1 MKMSNNK
8 NLLTQ
13 NEINDLLAI
22 NNLINE
28 KKDSGSLVDEIK
40 FALLNSGKLSLRDW
54 KSLREQLR
62 EIEILIPHIDMI
74 VQLKIES
81 QEG

>member
-1 MKMSNNK
+1 MRMSDNK

-22 NNLINE
+22 NSLIDE
-28 KKDSGSLVDEIK
+28 KKNNRSLVDEIK
-40 FALLNSGKLSLRDW
+40 FALLNSGKLSLKEW
-54 KSLREQLR
+54 KSLRERLR
-62 EIEILIPHIDMI
+62 EIETLIPHIDMI

-81 QEG
+81 KEG